1 MTTTM
6 KAVTYPN
13 LGWETA
19 ADLYLPPSFDE
30 GREYPAIVSTHPM
43 GSCKEQTAGNV
54 YAKGLAQEG
63 FVVLVHDASF
73 QGASGGMPRFIEDPA
88 IRVSDIRFAVDY
100 LQSLPYV
107 DAARIG
113 AIGVCGGGAYTVHA
127 GITDHRIKALASIT
141 GVNYGRLIREGF
153 ADFKPLEFIENM
165 AKMRTAEAQGGA
177 RHMVD
182 LLPASIEAA
191 RQSGTTDIDVL
202 EATEYYKTACGRQP
216 GSATS
221 QLMSFS
227 LQQRRHGLGRVPERR
242 DPAHPAAAGGDR
254 QQARRLR
261 RLPRRLGNLRPRR
274 VPAQG
279 DRRSRRLVALRPVR
293 QARARGHRHGQGR
306 ALLQGDPVM
315 RNVLI
320 LGASGQIAQWVVKDL
335 ARRQDVAQTL
345 LVRPPPGSWAIRRP
359 TPGA

>member
-153 ADFKPLEFIENM
+153 ADFKPLEFIENT

-227 LQQRRHGLGRVPERR
+227 SAAMGWDVFLNAETLLTQPLLVVIGSKPGAFGAYRDGWEIYGR
-242 DPAHPAAAGGDR
+242 AA
-254 QQARRLR
+254 
-261 RLPRRLGNLRPRR
+261 
-274 VPAQG
+274 
-279 DRRSRRLVALRPVR
+279 SRRKEIVVAEGWSHYDLYDKPEPV
-293 QARARGHRHGQGR
+293 A
-306 ALLQGDPVM
+306 
-315 RNVLI
+315 
-320 LGASGQIAQWVVKDL
+320 IAMAKVVPFFKE
-335 ARRQDVAQTL
+335 TL
-345 LVRPPPGSWAIRRP
+345 
-359 TPGA
+359 